1 MKRTISVAS
10 RGTQLALRN
19 SRITVTRN
27 DEILADIPAE
37 DLGLIVLES
46 SGISISSGVMTALGK
61 AGGTIL
67 ACDET
72 YHPCGLYIPLDA
84 HSLHSERVRLQ
95 SEMSAPLKKNLWA
108 RIVGAKIANQAALL
122 RSDEAVALQRLA
134 ETTRS
139 GDIGSHESQA
149 SRIYWPLVFRECSAI
164 NKHPFRR
171 HREGA
176 PPNNLLNYGYAVLRA
191 ATARSL
197 CMAGLQPVIGLHH
210 RNRYSGF
217 CLADDVM
224 EPYRPVVDSIVR
236 EFAIQGLLEIDKD
249 VKQGLIEVLYRQVSI
264 AGECTSLAVA
274 LEKTASSLARAIEE
288 QVKNRAS
295 APIAARALQ
304 LPEIQPSWN

>member
-1 MKRTISVAS
+1 MKRTISVAT

-19 SRITVTRN
+19 TRITITRD
-27 DEILADIPAE
+27 DETLADIPAE

-46 SGISISSGVMTALGK
+46 TGISISSGVMAALGK
-61 AGGTIL
+61 TGGAIL

-72 YHPCGLYIPLDA
+72 FHPCGMFIPLDV

-122 RSDEAVALQRLA
+122 RGDDAVPLRRLA

-139 GDIGSHESQA
+139 GNIGAHESQA
-149 SRIYWPLVFRECSAI
+149 SRIYWPLVFRECAAI
-164 NKHPFRR
+164 TKHPFRR

-191 ATARSL
+191 ATARAL

-224 EPYRPVVDSIVR
+224 EPYRPVVDSVVR
-236 EFAIQGLLEIDKD
+236 EFAVQGRLEIDKD
-249 VKQGLIEVLYRQVSI
+249 VKQGLIGVLYREVSI
-264 AGECTSLAVA
+264 LGESTSLAVA
-274 LEKTASSLARAIEE
+274 LESTASSLAHAIEE
-288 QVKNRAS
+288 QVKNGAS
-295 APIAARALQ
+295 APVAAKELQ
-304 LPEIQPSWN
+304 LPEIQPS